1 MSELLDRAHR
11 EADLFEIAKVKQL
24 PKSQQD
30 EIAATILEELED
42 EARWDS
48 AFSKSPDLLAKLAA
62 KALAENCDR
71 ITTNE

>member
-1 MSELLDRAHR
+1 MSELLDKA
-11 EADLFEIAKVKQL
+11 IAKVKKL
-24 PKSQQD
+24 PKFQQD

-62 KALAENCDR
+62 KALAEDEAGK
-71 ITTNE
+71 TKELDLDSL

>member
-1 MSELLDRAHR
+1 MSELLDKA
-11 EADLFEIAKVKQL
+11 IAKVKKL
-24 PKSQQD
+24 PKFQQD

-62 KALAENCDR
+62 KALAENEAGKTKELDLDSL
-71 ITTNE
+71 

>member
-1 MSELLDRAHR
+1 MSELLDRA
-11 EADLFEIAKVKQL
+11 IAKVKQL

-62 KALAENCDR
+62 KALAEDEAGK
-71 ITTNE
+71 TKELDLDSL